1 VKVIDYHEAIFAS
14 DLNTPAKITALAIGS
29 YYNWSEQAM
38 CWPSNKTI
46 SQATGLAISTVV
58 KAKKELALAGYLEV
72 WRRIDNSNLYRPLIP
87 HSIPRTLDE
96 RGSDVIEK
104 RVYSQSETNNEY
116 NNEVNNETNNER
128 KKDSKESL
136 ISISNIHQEDIEPSF
151 EIVTERSSA
160 PAITREEADRL
171 MSW

>member
-1 VKVIDYHEAIFAS
+1 MRVIDYQEAIFAS

-46 SQATGLAISTVV
+46 AKATGLAVSTVV

-72 WRRIDNSNLYRPLIP
+72 WRRIDNSNLYKPLVP
-87 HSIPRTLDE
+87 HSIPRASDE

-104 RVYSQSETNNEY
+104 RVYSESETNNEY
-116 NNEVNNETNNER
+116 NKELNNEINKEI
-128 KKDSKESL
+128 KQKDSSESL
-136 ISISNIHQEDIEPSF
+136 VSISNIHQEDVESSF
-151 EIVTERSSA
+151 EVVTERSSA
-160 PAITREEADRL
+160 AAKIMEEDWL
-171 MSW
+171 SW